1 MPNNSKT
8 IVPTQ
13 THPDDSTVQSYTGDK
28 FKADGYYGRADGL
41 HTIHTNLN
49 GFAGKIEVQGTL
61 ATDPTAD
68 DWFTVELGTGG
79 LSVDTT
85 GLISE
90 ENITFIEYTD
100 AVTNTKTYNFTG
112 NYVWIRAYI
121 SNWTT
126 GTVNYIKL
134 NH

>member
-1 MPNNSKT
+1 MPSNS
-8 IVPTQ
+8 IDILTQ
-13 THPDDSTVQSYTGDK
+13 NTHPDDSTVTTVTGDK
-28 FKADGYYGRADGL
+28 YRGDGYYGRSDGL
-41 HTIHTNLN
+41 HTVQANLN
-49 GFAGKIEVQGTL
+49 GFVGKIEIQGTL
-61 ATDPTAD
+61 ATEPEAD

-90 ENITFIEYTD
+90 ENITFVEYTD
-100 AVTNTKTYNFTG
+100 AATNTKTYNFTG
-112 NYVWIRAYI
+112 NYVWIRAYV